1 MLHFIHQCKSRTP
14 GSKEAQMEPTHF
26 NLEPIN
32 VFDYE
37 ILAEERL
44 NPAFWGYYAGGS
56 DDEISVQAN
65 QSDFG
70 RIRLRPRMLVDV
82 SQCDTST
89 SVLGSPVSMPI
100 LVAPSAFHCMAHPD
114 GECATAQ
121 GTGAAGALMIAATD
135 STRTIED
142 ISQAA
147 RGPLWFQLYLY
158 PTHEIAAR
166 LVKRAEAAGC
176 KAIVLTVDMPVLGH
190 RERDLRNQFVIPPPS
205 LTRANFAGVEANG
218 HAWVNVTWKDVD
230 WLKSITSLPLL
241 VKGILTAEDA
251 LLALE
256 HGVSGIVVSNHGG
269 RQLDS
274 AVSGIE
280 ALPEIVEAVAGR
292 CEVYVDGGIRRG
304 TDILKALAFGARA
317 VLVGRPILW
326 GLAANGASGVQH
338 VLEIL
343 HTELERAMKL
353 SGCPTISSIN
363 RSLVKFV

>member
-1 MLHFIHQCKSRTP
+1 
-14 GSKEAQMEPTHF
+14 MEPTHL

-37 ILAEERL
+37 ILAEEQL

-56 DDEISVQAN
+56 DDEVSVQTN

-82 SQCDTST
+82 SQCETRT
-89 SVLGSPVSMPI
+89 SVLGAPVSMPI

-121 GTGAAGALMIAATD
+121 GTGAAGSLMIAATD
-135 STRTIED
+135 STRSIED
-142 ISQAA
+142 IAQAA
-147 RGPLWFQLYLY
+147 SGPLWFQLYLY
-158 PTHEIAAR
+158 PTHDIAAQ

-176 KAIVLTVDMPVLGH
+176 QAIVLTVDMPVLGH

-205 LTRANFAGVEANG
+205 LNRANFAGIEVNG
-218 HAWVNVTWKDVD
+218 HAWVNVTWNDVD
-230 WLKSITSLPLL
+230 WLQSITSLPIL

-256 HGVSGIVVSNHGG
+256 HGVSGIIVSNHGG
-269 RQLDS
+269 RQLDG

-280 ALPEIVEAVAGR
+280 ALPEVVEAVAGR

-304 TDILKALAFGARA
+304 TDVLKALALGAQA

-326 GLAANGASGVQH
+326 GLAVDGASGVQH
-338 VLEIL
+338 VLQIL
-343 HTELERAMKL
+343 QAELERAMKL
-353 SGCPTISSIN
+353 SGCPTISSIT
-363 RSLVKFV
+363 RSLVKFI